1 MKDIILPTR
10 EGLKDQGFVK
20 FFVDSDREY
29 WKKGDNL
36 VAITLE
42 KVSLISHNTAVGV
55 VDSHTKL
62 YVDKVDDFCSHQQ
75 QILKYLDIYGKIKR
89 GSLSEDMVNDL
100 YEQMSDD
107 EDGYYYDYEEHGS
120 KTKFL
125 EYESLRLIDCYKK
138 CLTETLEVSMN
149 RLENLLV
156 VLGKENKDV

>member
-62 YVDKVDDFCSHQQ
+62 STYKVVCRQS
-75 QILKYLDIYGKIKR
+75 G
-89 GSLSEDMVNDL
+89 
-100 YEQMSDD
+100 
-107 EDGYYYDYEEHGS
+107 
-120 KTKFL
+120 
-125 EYESLRLIDCYKK
+125 
-138 CLTETLEVSMN
+138 
-149 RLENLLV
+149 
-156 VLGKENKDV
+156 